1 VDVRRSRA
9 ALLAALGIDSFGSG
23 LFLPLALVYVTRVV
37 GLPLAVAATVIAL
50 GSVAGVVVPPIA
62 GRLVDRV
69 GPLRVVIAAQALQ
82 ALGAATYLVARGV
95 LDVVIA
101 AVLLAVGQQ
110 LFYSSLFALISDVA
124 GTGPKERPFAVA
136 AMVRAACF
144 GFGGLVVGGLLTEAG
159 PIGYRAAVAA
169 DAASF
174 LACSLLMALV
184 VRIPR
189 QCHSHGVIGADP
201 RRLLS
206 DRPFLTLIA
215 ATGLIALTVDFFLVG
230 IPVYVLVNLHAQPW
244 LPGAILALFT
254 ALSSVGGTAMLRAT
268 RRLSRIAAMQMG
280 AAFFSLWCVACVSAI
295 LIPLAWRPAELLAA
309 TPALAAGGLLF
320 ESRAL
325 ALAEA
330 AAPRVGRGR
339 YLAAFQYAF
348 TIDGVL
354 APATVALYSLAVW
367 LPWLLVG
374 TCAGLAIPSLR
385 WLAGQLPPEALRQ
398 RSAVGP
404 ETAVSSAALP

>member
-1 VDVRRSRA
+1 MRRSRT

-23 LFLPLALVYVTRVV
+23 LFLPLALMYVTRIV

-50 GSVAGVVVPPIA
+50 GSMAGVVVPPIA
-62 GRLVDRV
+62 GRLVDRT
-69 GPLRVVIAAQALQ
+69 GPLAIVIAAQALQ
-82 ALGAATYLVARGV
+82 ALGAATYLVARGMPV
-95 LDVVIA
+95 VVIA
-101 AVLLAVGQQ
+101 AVLLAAGQQ
-110 LFYSSLFALISDVA
+110 LFYSSLFALVSDVA

-136 AMVRAACF
+136 AMVRAAGF
-144 GFGGLVVGGLLTEAG
+144 GFGGLVVGGLLTAAG
-159 PIGYRAAVAA
+159 PVGYRAAVAA
-169 DAASF
+169 DALSF

-184 VRIPR
+184 VRVPR
-189 QCHSHGVIGADP
+189 QRHSHGGIEADP

-230 IPVYVLVNLHAQPW
+230 IPVYVLVNLHAKPW

-254 ALSSVGGTAMLRAT
+254 ALSSVGGTAMLRVT
-268 RRLSRIAAMQMG
+268 RRLSRIAAMQLG
-280 AAFFSLWCVACVSAI
+280 AAFFSLWCGACVAAI
-295 LIPLAWRPAELLAA
+295 LIPLAWQPAELLAA
-309 TPALAAGGLLF
+309 TPALAAGALLF

-348 TIDGVL
+348 TVAGVL
-354 APATVALYSLAVW
+354 APATVALYSVAVW

-385 WLAGQLPPEALRQ
+385 WLAGHLPPEVLRH
-398 RSAVGP
+398 RPVVGH
-404 ETAVSSAALP
+404 ETAASSAALP